1 MAASTPRE
9 AEKSWVE
16 RTPNRMSRTPAPT
29 PDESITMVVE
39 AVIDVEETDQ
49 SIWPLPWT
57 AGSEVPPFVSRPY
70 ALLPG
75 LFSQGPWGVSQSTL
89 EEPPASPPNPL
100 LFTLLPPCPSSR
112 LSCYPMPF
120 LQRYDAAD
128 LLDAALQLYRWL
140 GHALMAAFGISSCRG
155 ELLPCPIAALD
166 ADALLRVAPFHP
178 LFARVCGR
186 AALVRPFASQQVNI
200 GTQIDVRAGRHVWV
214 TCGCV
219 FSSWC
224 RCLGV
229 IYPCVRMCPSSS
241 MCIFR
246 APTRARSTS
255 HRWEACPVRAQS
267 IDI

>member
-1 MAASTPRE
+1 MPRSSRAQPSKTAMLQFQQPFQE
-9 AEKSWVE
+9 LQIVPSWKPGD
-16 RTPNRMSRTPAPT
+16 RPPPA
-29 PDESITMVVE
+29 
-39 AVIDVEETDQ
+39 
-49 SIWPLPWT
+49 
-57 AGSEVPPFVSRPY
+57 SRPY

-75 LFSQGPWGVSQSTL
+75 LFTQGPWGVSQSTL

-120 LQRYDAAD
+120 LQRYGAAD

-255 HRWEACPVRAQS
+255 HRCEACPVRAQS

>member
-1 MAASTPRE
+1 MTSASASVLATSSTENRTPRTDGTTIDDTR
-9 AEKSWVE
+9 KID
-16 RTPNRMSRTPAPT
+16 RKGGSRVAQVILPLVCCRYAHPA
-29 PDESITMVVE
+29 
-39 AVIDVEETDQ
+39 
-49 SIWPLPWT
+49 T
-57 AGSEVPPFVSRPY
+57 APPPASRPY

-75 LFSQGPWGVSQSTL
+75 LFTQSPRGVSQPAFGGL
-89 EEPPASPPNPL
+89 PASSPNPL
-100 LFTLLPPCPSSR
+100 LLTSLPLCPSSR
-112 LSCYPMPF
+112 LSCSSMPF
-120 LQRYDAAD
+120 LQRYGATD

>member
-1 MAASTPRE
+1 MVCCRYAH
-9 AEKSWVE
+9 
-16 RTPNRMSRTPAPT
+16 PA
-29 PDESITMVVE
+29 
-39 AVIDVEETDQ
+39 
-49 SIWPLPWT
+49 T
-57 AGSEVPPFVSRPY
+57 APPPASRPY

-75 LFSQGPWGVSQSTL
+75 LFTQNPWGVSQSAL
-89 EEPPASPPNPL
+89 GGQPASPPNPL
-100 LFTLLPPCPSSR
+100 SLTLLPPCPSSR

-120 LQRYDAAD
+120 LQRYGAAD

-229 IYPCVRMCPSSS
+229 IYPCVRMCPRLAACVSSVP
-241 MCIFR
+241 R
-246 APTRARSTS
+246 HAPDRHHTDGRRVLCEPS
-255 HRWEACPVRAQS
+255 R
-267 IDI
+267 